1 MIQVQDIP
9 GGATFR
15 VKVRPRGRRDAITGA
30 VGDAIKLSLA
40 APAVDGR
47 ANDSCIGFLA
57 ELLDVPR
64 SSVTIAA
71 GRYSRNKAIRVTG
84 LGAAEVRARLR
95 K

>member
-1 MIQVQDIP
+1 
-9 GGATFR
+9 
-15 VKVRPRGRRDAITGA
+15 

-47 ANDSCIGFLA
+47 ANAACISFLA

-71 GRYSRNKAIRVTG
+71 GQNSRNKAIRVTG
-84 LGAAEVRARLR
+84 LAAAEVRARLG